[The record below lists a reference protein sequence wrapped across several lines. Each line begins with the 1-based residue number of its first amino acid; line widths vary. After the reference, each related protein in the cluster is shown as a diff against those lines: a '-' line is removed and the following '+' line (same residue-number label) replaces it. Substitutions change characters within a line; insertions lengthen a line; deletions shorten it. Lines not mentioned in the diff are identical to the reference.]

1 MRFVWRPPGLGLGII
16 LILFKGVFKSNQI
29 FPQWQWRGWFQLKT
43 TGCSLLASKKCQE
56 CTVIASVSGDI
67 APASCSRQQNFHNIQ
82 RWWCRQVCQF
92 QVDSLCLK
100 ACLRLAQCLNS
111 TGWKG
116 PSANIVKSFSK
127 FRWHIYYPN
136 DKAGYW
142 LAAVSR
148 LIWLHPPC
156 RCLQTA
162 RTCVPAADQ
171 TLWRSGAPCYHPTFP
186 TITEKALLETMERR
200 WEIGTLTQRS

>member
-29 FPQWQWRGWFQLKT
+29 FPLWQWRGWFQLKT

-56 CTVIASVSGDI
+56 CTVLASVSGDI

-100 ACLRLAQCLNS
+100 ACLCLAQCLNS

-116 PSANIVKSFSK
+116 PSANIVESFSK
-127 FRWHIYYPN
+127 FRWHIYYPD

-142 LAAVSR
+142 LRCRGPANLAASSVSVSANSPH
-148 LIWLHPPC
+148 LCPCCWLTKHSDAVVL
-156 RCLQTA
+156 RVIILQS
-162 RTCVPAADQ
+162 Q
-171 TLWRSGAPCYHPTFP
+171 S
-186 TITEKALLETMERR
+186 RR
-200 WEIGTLTQRS
+200 RPYWSPW

>member
-92 QVDSLCLK
+92 QQVDSLCLK
-100 ACLRLAQCLNS
+100 VKGLFAFSTVSKFYRLEGAFCKYCKIFLEISLTHLLSKWQSRLLAGCRIPANLAAS
-111 TGWKG
+111 SVSV
-116 PSANIVKSFSK
+116 SANSPHLCPCC
-127 FRWHIYYPN
+127 WPN
-136 DKAGYW
+136 
-142 LAAVSR
+142 
-148 LIWLHPPC
+148 
-156 RCLQTA
+156 
-162 RTCVPAADQ
+162 
-171 TLWRSGAPCYHPTFP
+171 
-186 TITEKALLETMERR
+186 
-200 WEIGTLTQRS
+200 TLTQWCSVLSSYNHNHGKGPTGNHGK